1 MFSDMCES
9 VAEVN
14 PENANKLFATEIIL
28 CNNTK
33 KTPEKSQMLLVKGT
47 RTMVTSGFTNIPATR
62 YRKTNGILITVY
74 LDNSCFNETFNIGL
88 V

>member
-9 VAEVN
+9 VAEIN

-33 KTPEKSQMLLVKGT
+33 KTLKNP
-47 RTMVTSGFTNIPATR
+47 R
-62 YRKTNGILITVY
+62 
-74 LDNSCFNETFNIGL
+74 CFLSRELGQW
-88 V
+88 